1 MKKRVVSVLSV
12 IIAGILGMGIV
23 GKLFRAEKDK
33 VKGIP
38 DKHFALFLMMNQWVH
53 IKQDGKSIA
62 EYLLKKNYKT
72 IAIYGISYAGERLI
86 DELRDS
92 EIRIAYGIDKN
103 PEGIY
108 ADIEVVHPEESLKE
122 VDAVIVTAIFFMEE
136 IRRDLSGKL
145 SCPILSLEDI
155 LYEL

>member
-1 MKKRVVSVLSV
+1 MKKQVVSVLSV
-12 IIAGILGMGIV
+12 IMAAIFGAVIAER
-23 GKLFRAEKDK
+23 LFHKEKDK
-33 VKGIP
+33 IKVMP
-38 DKHFALFLMMNQWVH
+38 DKNFALFLMMNQWVH

-103 PEGIY
+103 ADSIY
-108 ADIEVVHPEESLKE
+108 TDIEVVTPEEPLKG
-122 VDAVIVTAIFFMEE
+122 VDAVIVTTIFFMEE
-136 IRRDLSGKL
+136 ITRDLAGKL